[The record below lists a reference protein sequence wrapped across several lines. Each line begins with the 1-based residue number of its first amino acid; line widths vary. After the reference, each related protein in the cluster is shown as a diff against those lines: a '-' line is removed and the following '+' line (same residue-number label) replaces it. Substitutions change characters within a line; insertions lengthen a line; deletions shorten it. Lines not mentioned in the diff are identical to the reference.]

1 MFVSLHQ
8 KLLQLEETGKPIRIG
23 MVGAGKFGS
32 MFLAQVR
39 KLPGVQVVG
48 IADLSVER
56 ARSNLEFIGWP
67 AGSLGAGSAE
77 DAARTGGIFLT
88 EDAMALATSPFID
101 LMIECTGDPVAAVD
115 HIAASFA
122 CGKDVVNVTVEAD
135 SYCGAGLAKRA
146 RDAGVLYSLAY
157 GDQPALTAELVD
169 WARCCGFRV
178 AAAGRGHKWQPE
190 YRLSTPETVWEH
202 WGLTQEQA
210 DRGRL
215 NPKMFNSFL
224 DGSKPAIESAAI
236 ANATGLAVPSAGLAF
251 PAGDVEAIPELMRP
265 RAEGGTLES
274 AGMVEV
280 ISSLREDGSHVG
292 YDIRQGIWVCVEADT
307 DYIKNCFEE
316 YNVVTDS
323 SGRYCS
329 MYKRFHLIG
338 LELGM
343 SVAHVG
349 ARRETTGTPTHFIGD
364 VCAVS
369 KGRLRAGTVL
379 DGEGGATVYGGLRP
393 AAQSTAGRYLPLGLS
408 HGAVLKRDI
417 ELDEIITLDDV
428 EVDSTPLAFTLRAE
442 TEALLDS

>member
-1 MFVSLHQ
+1 MSLYR
-8 KLLQLEETGKPIRIG
+8 KLLRLQESATPIRVG

-32 MFLAQVR
+32 MFLAQTR
-39 KLPGVQVVG
+39 KIPGIQIVG
-48 IADLSVER
+48 IADLSVTR

-67 AGSLGAGSAE
+67 ADALTARSAE
-77 DAARTGGIFLT
+77 EAAKTGGICLT
-88 EDAMALATSPFID
+88 EDATSLTTSPFID
-101 LMIECTGDPVAAVD
+101 VMIESTGDPVAAVNHIVSSFD
-115 HIAASFA
+115 H
-122 CGKDVVNVTVEAD
+122 GKDVVNVTVEAD

-157 GDQPALTAELVD
+157 GDQPALAVELVD
-169 WARCCGFRV
+169 WARCCGFHV
-178 AAAGRGHKWQPE
+178 MAAGRGHKWQPH
-190 YRLSTPETVWEH
+190 YRLSTPETVWDH
-202 WGLTQEQA
+202 WGLSAEQA
-210 DRGRL
+210 ERGRL

-236 ANATGLAVPSAGLAF
+236 ANATGLSVPAGGLAF

-265 RAEGGTLES
+265 RDEGGALEGR
-274 AGMVEV
+274 GMVEV

-307 DYIKNCFEE
+307 DYIRNCFEE
-316 YNVVTDS
+316 YGLVTDS
-323 SGRYCS
+323 TGRYS
-329 MYKRFHLIG
+329 AMYKRFHLIG

-349 ARRETTGTPTHFIGD
+349 ARREPTGTPTHFIGD

-369 KGRLRAGTVL
+369 KGQLRSGTVL

-393 AAQSTAGRYLPLGLS
+393 AQHSTAGRYLPLGLS

-417 ELDEIITLDDV
+417 ALDEIITLDDV
-428 EVDSTPLAFTLRAE
+428 EIDSSPLAFTLRAE
-442 TEALLDS
+442 TEALLES